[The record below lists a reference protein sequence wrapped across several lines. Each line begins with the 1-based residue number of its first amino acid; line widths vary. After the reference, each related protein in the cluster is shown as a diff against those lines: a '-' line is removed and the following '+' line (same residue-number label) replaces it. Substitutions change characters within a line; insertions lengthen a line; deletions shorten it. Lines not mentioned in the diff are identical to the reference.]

1 MSIQI
6 DSKCDIQGLH
16 LNGFGAIYFTL
27 ERQFEEGVVVAQFKF
42 EKAAV
47 SQNKLG
53 TFESQTSK
61 ANFRLGASPRL
72 VGGSTFDQKS
82 ALDHRQVVLLAEA
95 ALNSMDETREIL
107 MGWHRQGHALADIY
121 LGGIG
126 LAAQLLGERWLSD
139 EVDFVHCTIAH
150 SRLHQILH
158 EFSAE
163 FLSEG
168 CAKPNGLNLLL
179 MTEPNSQHGLGV
191 FMLSEFF
198 RHGGWNVTLC
208 APQDMAEFK
217 RIFQSDWFDAAALS
231 MSTDRHLDAVAQAL
245 SDILPLVVNPN
256 LKVFVG
262 GPMAQI
268 EPLRLSWP
276 GTHLLNG
283 NAAQAVAMVTQ
294 SVKKTVRRPNVTPE
308 LSKYSL
314 IPNA

>member
-1 MSIQI
+1 M
-6 DSKCDIQGLH
+6 
-16 LNGFGAIYFTL
+16 
-27 ERQFEEGVVVAQFKF
+27 AQFKF

-47 SQNKLG
+47 SQDKRW
-53 TFESQTSK
+53 TFESQVSK

-95 ALNSMDETREIL
+95 ALKSMDETREIL
-107 MGWHRQGHALADIY
+107 MGWRRQGHALADIY
-121 LGGIG
+121 LNGIG
-126 LAAQLLGERWLSD
+126 LSAQLLGERWSSD
-139 EVDFVHCTIAH
+139 EVDFVRCTIAF

-158 EFSAE
+158 EFSSV
-163 FLSEG
+163 FLAEG
-168 CAKPNGLNLLL
+168 CSEPNGLNLLL
-179 MTEPNSQHGLGV
+179 MTEPGSHHGLGV

-198 RHGGWNVTLC
+198 RHAGWNVTLC

-217 RIFQSDWFDAAALS
+217 RVFQSDWFDAVTLS

-256 LKVFVG
+256 LKVYVG

-268 EPLRLSWP
+268 APLKLSWP
-276 GTHLLNG
+276 GTQRLSG
-283 NAAQAVAMVTQ
+283 NADQAVAIVTQ
-294 SVKKTVRRPNVTPE
+294 SVKKTGRQPNVTSG